1 MSVGYNPSAWT
12 SLFEG
17 TVAAAASL
25 TGLLFVAVSIN
36 LSAILQSKVLPR
48 RALETLSFL
57 VGLVFLSV
65 FMLVPEPS
73 RTTLGIELAC
83 LGVAIGV
90 PLLMAR
96 LRTPR
101 DPDDPLIWTVGPAA
115 LIVGASLPMV
125 IAGVTLMAGG
135 GGGLYWLLP
144 EVLLALLGA
153 VTNAWVLLVEIHR

>member
-1 MSVGYNPSAWT
+1 
-12 SLFEG
+12 
-17 TVAAAASL
+17 
-25 TGLLFVAVSIN
+25 
-36 LSAILQSKVLPR
+36 
-48 RALETLSFL
+48 
-57 VGLVFLSV
+57 
-65 FMLVPEPS
+65 
-73 RTTLGIELAC
+73 
-83 LGVAIGV
+83 
-90 PLLMAR
+90 MAR

>member
-1 MSVGYNPSAWT
+1 
-12 SLFEG
+12 
-17 TVAAAASL
+17 
-25 TGLLFVAVSIN
+25 
-36 LSAILQSKVLPR
+36 
-48 RALETLSFL
+48 
-57 VGLVFLSV
+57 
-65 FMLVPEPS
+65 MLVPEPS

>member
-1 MSVGYNPSAWT
+1 MSTGYDPSAWST
-12 SLFEG
+12 LFEG
-17 TVAAAASL
+17 TIAAAASL

-36 LSAILQSKVLPR
+36 LKAILESKVLPR

-57 VGLVFLSV
+57 MGLVFLSV
-65 FMLVPEPS
+65 FMLVREPS
-73 RTTLGIELAC
+73 RTTLGVELVC
-83 LGVAIGV
+83 LGVALGA
-90 PLLMAR
+90 PLLLGR
-96 LRTPR
+96 LRSSRTPGE
-101 DPDDPLIWTVGPAA
+101 PFLWTVGPAA

-125 IAGVTLMAGG
+125 LAGVTLMVGS